1 MTFVFLDL
9 PKGIPNPEMMEN
21 YLPFAK
27 ATIQETCTLVAT
39 TRIRSDQILIPTN
52 TSYTFC
58 KQYGEN
64 TELKITF
71 PVGVTDKILSLE
83 VQVIF

>member
-1 MTFVFLDL
+1 MPFRFLDF
-9 PKGIPNPEMMEN
+9 PEGIPNLGMMKD

-39 TRIRSDQILIPTN
+39 TRIRSDQVLIPTN
-52 TSYTFC
+52 TSYIFC

-71 PVGVTDKILSLE
+71 PSGVTNEILSLK
-83 VQVIF
+83 VQVIL